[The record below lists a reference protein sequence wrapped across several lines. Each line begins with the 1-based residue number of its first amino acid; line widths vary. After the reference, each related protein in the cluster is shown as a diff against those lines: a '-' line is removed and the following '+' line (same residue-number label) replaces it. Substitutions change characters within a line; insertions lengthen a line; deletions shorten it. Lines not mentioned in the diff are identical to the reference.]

1 MMNHNMT
8 ELVFILDKSGS
19 MHGLEKDTIGGY
31 NSMLEKQKAEEG
43 SAHVTTVLFDTHVEL
58 LHDRLPLG
66 CVKPLT
72 EKEYCVGGKT
82 ALLDAVGTTIQRIN
96 EIQNAEPEESR
107 AGKVIFVITTDGIE
121 NASRKFTY
129 PILKNLIE
137 SQQKEL
143 GWEFMFLGA
152 NMDAVSEAGK
162 LGIQPDRAASF
173 VNDSIGIATNYASV
187 SMAVSAMRAAPKG
200 KRIDSNWKEKIVEDF
215 KKRSGK

>member
-1 MMNHNMT
+1 
-8 ELVFILDKSGS
+8 
-19 MHGLEKDTIGGY
+19 
-31 NSMLEKQKAEEG
+31 MLEKQKAEEG

-72 EKEYCVGGKT
+72 EKEYCVGGTT

-107 AGKVIFVITTDGIE
+107 AGKVIFVITTDGFE

>member
-1 MMNHNMT
+1 MNHNMT

-107 AGKVIFVITTDGIE
+107 AGKVICVITTDGFE

>member
-107 AGKVIFVITTDGIE
+107 AGKVIFVITTDGFE

-143 GWEFMFLGA
+143 GWECMFLGA

>member
-107 AGKVIFVITTDGIE
+107 AGKVIFVITTDGFE

-152 NMDAVSEAGK
+152 NMDAVQEAARF
-162 LGIQPDRAASF
+162 GIGADRAVRFENDAQGVA
-173 VNDSIGIATNYASV
+173 VNYHVVSETVCRMRQAACPASV
-187 SMAVSAMRAAPKG
+187 GAE
-200 KRIDSNWKEKIVEDF
+200 WKEQIEADF
-215 KKRSGK
+215 QKRHQG

>member
-1 MMNHNMT
+1 MNHNMT

-19 MHGLEKDTIGGY
+19 MRGLEKDTIGGY
-31 NSMLEKQKAEEG
+31 NSMLEKQKAEKG

-107 AGKVIFVITTDGIE
+107 AGKVIFVITTDGFE

-215 KKRSGK
+215 KKRSRK

>member
-1 MMNHNMT
+1 MNHNMT

-107 AGKVIFVITTDGIE
+107 AGKVIFVITTDGFE

-173 VNDSIGIATNYASV
+173 MNDSIGISTNYASV

-215 KKRSGK
+215 KKRSRK

>member
-107 AGKVIFVITTDGIE
+107 AGKVIFVITTDGFE

-200 KRIDSNWKEKIVEDF
+200 KRIDSNWKDQIVEDF
-215 KKRSGK
+215 KKRSRK

>member
-19 MHGLEKDTIGGY
+19 MRGLEKDTIGGY

-107 AGKVIFVITTDGIE
+107 AGKVIFVITTDGFE

>member
-31 NSMLEKQKAEEG
+31 NSMLEKQKAEKG
-43 SAHVTTVLFDTHVEL
+43 SAHVTTVLFDNHVEL

-72 EKEYCVGGKT
+72 EKEYCVGGTT

-107 AGKVIFVITTDGIE
+107 AGKVIFVITTDGFE

-215 KKRSGK
+215 KKRSRK

>member
-43 SAHVTTVLFDTHVEL
+43 SAHVTTVLFDNHVEL

-72 EKEYCVGGKT
+72 EKEYCVGGST

-107 AGKVIFVITTDGIE
+107 AGKVIFVITTDGFE

-215 KKRSGK
+215 KKRSRK

>member
-1 MMNHNMT
+1 MNHNMT

-107 AGKVIFVITTDGIE
+107 AGKVIFVITTDGFE

-215 KKRSGK
+215 KKRSRK

>member
-72 EKEYCVGGKT
+72 EKEYCVGGTT

-107 AGKVIFVITTDGIE
+107 AGKVIFVITTDGFE

-137 SQQKEL
+137 SQQKEM

-215 KKRSGK
+215 KKRSRK

>member
-1 MMNHNMT
+1 MNHNMT

-31 NSMLEKQKAEEG
+31 NSMLEKQKAEKG

-107 AGKVIFVITTDGIE
+107 AGKVIFVITTDGFE

>member
-1 MMNHNMT
+1 MNHNMT

-19 MHGLEKDTIGGY
+19 MHGLEKDKIGGY

-43 SAHVTTVLFDTHVEL
+43 SDHVTTVLFDTHVEL

-107 AGKVIFVITTDGIE
+107 AGKVIFVITTDGFE

-137 SQQKEL
+137 SQQKEM

>member
-107 AGKVIFVITTDGIE
+107 AGKVIFVITTDGFE

>member
-107 AGKVIFVITTDGIE
+107 AGKVIFVITTDGFE

-187 SMAVSAMRAAPKG
+187 SMAVSAMRAASKG

>member
-72 EKEYCVGGKT
+72 EKEYCVGGTT

-107 AGKVIFVITTDGIE
+107 AGKVIFVITTDGFE

-215 KKRSGK
+215 KKRSRK

>member
-107 AGKVIFVITTDGIE
+107 AGKVIFVITTDGFE

-137 SQQKEL
+137 SQQKEM

-215 KKRSGK
+215 KKRSRK

>member
-19 MHGLEKDTIGGY
+19 MRGLEKDTIGGY

-58 LHDRLPLG
+58 LNDRLPLG

-107 AGKVIFVITTDGIE
+107 AGKVIFVITTDGFE

>member
-72 EKEYCVGGKT
+72 EKEYSVGGKT

-107 AGKVIFVITTDGIE
+107 AGKVIFVITTDGFE

>member
-107 AGKVIFVITTDGIE
+107 AGKVIFVITTDGFE

-137 SQQKEL
+137 SQQKEM

>member
-1 MMNHNMT
+1 MNHNMT

-107 AGKVIFVITTDGIE
+107 AGKVIFVITTDGFE

-137 SQQKEL
+137 SQQKEM

-215 KKRSGK
+215 KKRSRK

>member
-107 AGKVIFVITTDGIE
+107 AGKVIFVITTDGFE

-215 KKRSGK
+215 KKRSRK

>member
-107 AGKVIFVITTDGIE
+107 AGKVIFVITTDGFE

-173 VNDSIGIATNYASV
+173 VNDGIGIATNYASV

>member
-1 MMNHNMT
+1 MT

-107 AGKVIFVITTDGIE
+107 AGKVIFVITTDGFE

>member
-72 EKEYCVGGKT
+72 EKEYCVGGTT

-107 AGKVIFVITTDGIE
+107 AGKVIFVITTDGFE

>member
-1 MMNHNMT
+1 MNHNMT

-19 MHGLEKDTIGGY
+19 MRGLEKDTIGGY

-107 AGKVIFVITTDGIE
+107 AGKVIFVITTDGFE

>member
-1 MMNHNMT
+1 MNHNMT

-19 MHGLEKDTIGGY
+19 MRGLEKDTIGGY

-107 AGKVIFVITTDGIE
+107 AGKVIFVITTDGFE

-215 KKRSGK
+215 KKRSRK